1 MLRDG
6 SSIGPEQGRMG
17 GGVTQLFCCPE
28 CCLMQE
34 VPVLLNESLHTKKGP
49 GLSAQ
54 ALTPEGR
61 ERFPVIHY
69 TPVGPRVS
77 CMWVYKA

>member
-1 MLRDG
+1 
-6 SSIGPEQGRMG
+6 
-17 GGVTQLFCCPE
+17 
-28 CCLMQE
+28 MQE

-61 ERFPVIHY
+61 ERFPVIHHI
-69 TPVGPRVS
+69 PVGPRVS